1 MPLFCHISFKEEQMQ
16 NEKEFKYKVQLLAD
30 DFNETGK
37 LKPTSYQ
44 RMIQNI
50 MECHLKKFDLNIDK
64 MASKNLA
71 WVLAAIII
79 DAKNPPTGCDVLT
92 GMTWHSNTSWPYFR
106 REFIFFN
113 ESGEEVFCGVG
124 FSVLIDF
131 QKRSVLRRTSAIEI
145 GEGSGEFV
153 IDDAKPIFRDM
164 QDYDFIENRKVY
176 NSYID
181 ILGHV
186 NNTNYCDFAF
196 DTLTQEEKSKDIK
209 RISVNFKSELRCGDV
224 FSIYKGKCDN
234 TIYFK
239 GIREEDQKKSFGVA
253 FTFA

>member
-1 MPLFCHISFKEEQMQ
+1 MN

-37 LKPTSYQ
+37 LKPASYQ
-44 RMIQNI
+44 KMIQFVT
-50 MECHLKKFDLNIDK
+50 ECHLKKFDLNIDK
-64 MASKNLA
+64 MKSKNLA

-79 DAKNPPTGCDVLT
+79 EAKNPPTGCDVLT
-92 GMTWHSNTSWPYFR
+92 GMTWHSDTSWPYFR

-113 ESGEEVFCGVG
+113 DSGEEAFCGVS
-124 FSVLIDF
+124 FSVLMDLK
-131 QKRSVLRRTSAIEI
+131 KRSVLRRSSEI
-145 GEGSGEFV
+145 DVGDGSGEFV
-153 IDDAKPIFRDM
+153 MDDVKPIFRDIER
-164 QDYDFIENRKVY
+164 YDFIENRKVY

-186 NNTNYCDFAF
+186 NNTHYCDFAF
-196 DTLTQEEKSKDIK
+196 DTLTEEEKRKDIR
-209 RISVNFKSELRCGDV
+209 RININFKSELHKGEI

-234 TIYFK
+234 AIYFK
-239 GIREEDQKKSFGVA
+239 GIREEDQKKSFGVT